1 MGWWSVA
8 WEGIKRFGT
17 VVSTVAQKAWEFA
30 NSPNTKDLYEKVESV
45 LSDHSA
51 QFLQRSSDGTGAPD
65 FFSASGTSSGK
76 ELKKL
81 RRDVALQQEQME
93 YLSRLTAVQIELSR
107 LRGSAELIDRSKSQ
121 IRIHASHLS
130 NHFEQMRNTNGLIDD
145 GNAYRTALYAIMKNF
160 NHNMNIL
167 GQEAG
172 SKDLKKIEG
181 VDIEI
186 KRGAISRVGAFD
198 AFDRTRRLLSEEIN
212 ELARLAK
219 EHRVDL
225 KKVKRDAGS
234 LEPEIA
240 SQIVQFIDDKIMN
253 VIDDAESASYA
264 LGRHLDQLPA
274 AERDDSGELIFE
286 GGNLKMTNNILDA

>member
-8 WEGIKRFGT
+8 WEGIKRFGS

-30 NSPNTKDLYEKVESV
+30 NSPNTKELYEKVESV
-45 LSDHSA
+45 LSDHSTHV
-51 QFLQRSSDGTGAPD
+51 LQRSSEDTSAPD
-65 FFSASGTSSGK
+65 FFSASSGRNDK

-81 RRDVALQQEQME
+81 RRDVALQDEKFE
-93 YLSRLTAVQIELSR
+93 YFSRLSAVQIELSR

-145 GNAYRTALYAIMKNF
+145 GNAFRTALYAIMKNF
-160 NHNMNIL
+160 NHNMNVI
-167 GQEAG
+167 GQDSG

-181 VDIEI
+181 IDIEV

-198 AFDRTRRLLSEEIN
+198 AFDRTRKLLSDEIID
-212 ELARLAK
+212 LARLAK
-219 EHRVDL
+219 EHRADL

-240 SQIVQFIDDKIMN
+240 GQIVQFIDEKI
-253 VIDDAESASYA
+253 VKLIDNAESASYV
-264 LGRHLDQLPA
+264 LGQHLDELPA
-274 AERDDSGELIFE
+274 AERDENGDLIFE
-286 GGNLKMTNNILDA
+286 DGNLKMKNNVLDG